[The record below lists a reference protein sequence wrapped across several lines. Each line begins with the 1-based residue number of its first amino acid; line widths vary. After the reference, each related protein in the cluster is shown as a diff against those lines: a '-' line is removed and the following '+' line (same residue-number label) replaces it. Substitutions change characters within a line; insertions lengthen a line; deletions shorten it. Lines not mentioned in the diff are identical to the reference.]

1 MEKFYSDKTP
11 VRATLAQMEVGDIV
25 RFPVRRLSVVRSTTS
40 NLGYELDRKYTTKH
54 NREEKTVDVTRTE

>member
-1 MEKFYSDKTP
+1 MEKIYSDKTP
-11 VRATLAQMEVGDIV
+11 VRSTLAQMEVGDIA

-40 NLGYELDRKYTTKH
+40 NLGYELDRKYRTKH